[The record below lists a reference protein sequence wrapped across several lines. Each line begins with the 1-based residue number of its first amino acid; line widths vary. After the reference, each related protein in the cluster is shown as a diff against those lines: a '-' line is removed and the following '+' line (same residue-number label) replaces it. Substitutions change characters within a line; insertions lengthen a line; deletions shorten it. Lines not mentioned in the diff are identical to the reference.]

1 MTVSKKQRQV
11 RSLAQMFR
19 AMGDPT
25 RLQILVLLA
34 DGESNVTGL
43 CQRLEMPQPTV
54 SHHLGLLRAAQLV
67 EARRSG
73 KEIFYSLEVAERSGF
88 AKAFKGMLSQASKVC
103 LGKDI
108 L

>member
-1 MTVSKKQRQV
+1 
-11 RSLAQMFR
+11 MFR

-25 RLQILVLLA
+25 RLQILVHLTE
-34 DGESNVTGL
+34 GESNVTSL
-43 CQRLEMPQPTV
+43 CKRLEMPQPTV

-67 EARRSG
+67 EARRAG
-73 KEIFYSLEVAERSGF
+73 KEIFYSLEVAERDGF
-88 AKAFKGMLSQASKVC
+88 SKAFKGMLSQASKVC